1 MIIGSLFHPEHT
13 TPYRAR
19 PLESPSRAP
28 TNDQTRSA
36 AFERRRP
43 PRAEG
48 YQPPKRGKTDT
59 CHACHREGHLALD
72 CPSWKNRCYRCHGHG
87 HTSKACN
94 LPDQRRKNVP
104 SDRASRPTRLKA
116 PRRRRS
122 ARYGGV
128 PYVLEME
135 GKQDQATWG
144 DGVHYVTSQTNH
156 LILQQ
161 LHQAISLLFT
171 FLNLMPHLHTTGHC
185 ASRRA
190 R

>member
-1 MIIGSLFHPEHT
+1 MIKHDQLHLNDDAPHVRRAINHPKEEKLTRATRATEKGTWHSIALRGRIGVT
-13 TPYRAR
+13 GATGMGTRAKHATFR
-19 PLESPSRAP
+19 
-28 TNDQTRSA
+28 TSA
-36 AFERRRP
+36 GRMF
-43 PRAEG
+43 PRTG
-48 YQPPKRGKTDT
+48 
-59 CHACHREGHLALD
+59 L
-72 CPSWKNRCYRCHGHG
+72 HGQHG
-87 HTSKACN
+87 
-94 LPDQRRKNVP
+94 
-104 SDRASRPTRLKA
+104 LKA